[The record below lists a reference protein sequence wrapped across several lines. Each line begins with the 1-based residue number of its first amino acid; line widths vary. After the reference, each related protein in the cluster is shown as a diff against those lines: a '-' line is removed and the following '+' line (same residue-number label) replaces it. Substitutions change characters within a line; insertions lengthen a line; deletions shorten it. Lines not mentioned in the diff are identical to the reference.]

1 MDPGE
6 LFERIVSNAP
16 VALLIYREK
25 FIYANPYALN
35 ILGYSLEELRSRYVW
50 ELVSEDF
57 RDEVRETIRR
67 RLRGEKIDREYTELP
82 VYTKEGKLKIAR
94 FYATTVE
101 LEDGFAGLAVGTD
114 VTKEKEK
121 LELILTNSHDIVV
134 VVDEEGIIRYKSP
147 SVKRILGWEAGEVIG
162 KSIAQFIHPSDLRRV
177 ERIRE
182 EVFQEPRQGFQG

>member
-1 MDPGE
+1 M
-6 LFERIVSNAP
+6 
-16 VALLIYREK
+16 
-25 FIYANPYALN
+25 
-35 ILGYSLEELRSRYVW
+35 GYSLEELRSRYVW

-67 RLRGEKIDREYTELP
+67 RLRGEKIDREYTELS

-114 VTKEKEK
+114 VTKEKELKEELRREKEK

-134 VVDEEGIIRYKSP
+134 VVDEEGITRVRRSKGSWAG
-147 SVKRILGWEAGEVIG
+147 KRGG
-162 KSIAQFIHPSDLRRV
+162 D
-177 ERIRE
+177 RE
-182 EVFQEPRQGFQG
+182 EYSSVYSPIGSAKGREDQGGGVSGTPAGFSRLSTG